1 MATYTNPGVYVSES
15 TLVNNVQ
22 RANTAQSVAV
32 FIGTAPRGPMTPTL
46 INSWSG
52 FKALYGDITL
62 DNELGYSVYHYFANG
77 GRDAY
82 IIRTLHTSGA
92 APLARSASSYIE
104 YFPAG
109 SGSSVG
115 ASVMFT
121 ATAANPGAWG
131 TGLTVTTSSSPAAPS
146 NATSSY
152 PTFNVSVKLNAVEV
166 ENWNEVSLN
175 PANNRYLLDVV
186 NTYSKYITVASPA
199 GATVGWAIK
208 EDPTA
213 DIFTF
218 NAYSTPF
225 GSTTISA
232 SVATNGTDVAVADY
246 QAAITKVD
254 AIQGSLLLNAPGQ
267 TNSSVV
273 TSLLN
278 TAEARGDSFVIID
291 PAASGTTLT
300 GVTSAI
306 ASYPKSSYGAVYYP
320 QLIMADP
327 TKTGPAAVRNT
338 FPGGAVAGAYIR
350 SEVARTVAKAPA
362 GYDLDIRN
370 ALGLT
375 ASFTESEAGSLYDTH
390 NVNLFKTIPGA
401 GIVING
407 ARTMSKATPAKYI
420 PIRRSLNYLK
430 QALKAET
437 AFAVFEP
444 NDERLWTRINMN
456 VSSLLSE
463 FWRSGGLKG
472 ANANQAF
479 YIVCNSTNN
488 TSTTIN
494 NGEVHVEVGVALQ
507 YPAEFIVINLSQW
520 TGGSNTVSTL

>member
-1 MATYTNPGVYVSES
+1 MANYTNPGVYVSES

-52 FKALYGDITL
+52 FKAFYGDITIG
-62 DNELGYSVYHYFANG
+62 NELGYSVYHYFANG

-82 IIRTLHTSGA
+82 IIRTLHTTGA
-92 APLARSASSYIE
+92 EPRARSAASYVN

-109 SGSSVG
+109 SGSSAG
-115 ASVMFT
+115 ASAMFT
-121 ATAANPGAWG
+121 AVAANPGAWG
-131 TGLTVTTSSSPAAPS
+131 SNLTITTSSSPAAPS
-146 NATSSY
+146 NVTTSY
-152 PTFNVSVKLNAVEV
+152 PMFNVSVKLSGTEV
-166 ENWNEVSLN
+166 ESWNEVSLD
-175 PANNRYLLDVV
+175 PSNNRYILDVI
-186 NTYSKYITVASPA
+186 NTYSKYITVSSPA
-199 GATVGWAIK
+199 GATIGWAIK
-208 EDPTA
+208 EDVA

-218 NAYSTPF
+218 DDYSTPF
-225 GSTTISA
+225 GSTTVSA
-232 SVATNGTDVAVADY
+232 SVATNGTDVAVEDY
-246 QAAITKVD
+246 QAAIGKVD
-254 AIQGSLLLNAPGQ
+254 SITGSLLINVPGQ
-267 TNSSVV
+267 TNSSIV
-273 TSLLN
+273 TTALN
-278 TAEARGDSFVIID
+278 AAEARGDSFVIID
-291 PAASGTTLT
+291 PAASGTTLN
-300 GVTSAI
+300 GVTGAI
-306 ASYPKSSYGAVYYP
+306 SSYPKSSYGAVYYP
-320 QLIMADP
+320 QLLMADP

-338 FPGGAVAGAYIR
+338 FPGGAVAGVYMR
-350 SEVARTVAKAPA
+350 SEIARTVAKAPA

-375 ASFTESEAGSLYDTH
+375 GSFTESEAGALYETH
-390 NVNLFKTIPGA
+390 NVNLFKSIPGA

-407 ARTMSKATPAKYI
+407 ARTLSKATPAKYI

-430 QALKAET
+430 QVIKAET

-444 NDERLWTRINMN
+444 NDDRLWTRINMN
-456 VSSLLSE
+456 VSSLLSD
-463 FWRSGGLKG
+463 FWRAGGLKG

>member
-82 IIRTLHTSGA
+82 IIRTLHTSGT
-92 APLARSASSYIE
+92 APLARSASSYIQ

-208 EDPTA
+208 EDVA

-232 SVATNGTDVAVADY
+232 SVATNGTDVDVADY

-291 PAASGTTLT
+291 PAASGTTFN
-300 GVTSAI
+300 GVTGAI

-320 QLIMADP
+320 QLVMADP

-375 ASFTESEAGSLYDTH
+375 GSFTESEAGSLYDTH

>member
-52 FKALYGDITL
+52 FKAYYGDITIG
-62 DNELGYSVYHYFANG
+62 NELGYSVYHYFANG

-92 APLARSASSYIE
+92 VPTARSAASYV
-104 YFPAG
+104 YYYPSG

-121 ATAANPGAWG
+121 ATAANPGTWG
-131 TGLTVTTSSSPAAPS
+131 KDLTITTSSSPAGSAGAS
-146 NATSSY
+146 ASY
-152 PTFNVSVKLNAVEV
+152 PVFNVSVKLNAVEV
-166 ENWNEVSLN
+166 ENWNEVSLD
-175 PANNRYLLDVV
+175 PANNRYLLDVI

-199 GATVGWAIK
+199 GATIGWAIK
-208 EDPTA
+208 EDA
-213 DIFTF
+213 GDIFTF
-218 NAYSTPF
+218 TSYSSAY
-225 GSTTISA
+225 GSTTIAA
-232 SVATNGTDVAVADY
+232 SVAVNGTDVAVEDY
-246 QAAITKVD
+246 QAAITKID
-254 AIQGSLLLNAPGQ
+254 SIQGSLLINAPGQ
-267 TNSSVV
+267 TNSSVI
-273 TSLLN
+273 TSLL
-278 TAEARGDSFVIID
+278 TAAETRGDSFVIID
-291 PAASGTTLT
+291 PAASGTTLN
-300 GVTSAI
+300 GVTGAI

-320 QLIMADP
+320 QLVMADP

-338 FPGGAVAGAYIR
+338 YPGGAVAGAYMR
-350 SEVARTVAKAPA
+350 SEIARTVAKAPA

-375 ASFTESEAGSLYDTH
+375 GQFTASEAGSLYDTY
-390 NVNLFKTIPGA
+390 NVNLFKAIPGA

-407 ARTMSKATPAKYI
+407 ARTLSKSTPAKYI

-430 QALKAET
+430 QALKTET

-456 VSSLLSE
+456 VSSLLSD
-463 FWRSGGLKG
+463 FWRAGGLKG

-494 NGEVHVEVGVALQ
+494 NGEVHIEVGVALQ

>member
-52 FKALYGDITL
+52 FKAYYGDITIG
-62 DNELGYSVYHYFANG
+62 NELGYSVYHYFANG

-92 APLARSASSYIE
+92 APLARSAASYVT

-109 SGSSVG
+109 SGSSAG
-115 ASVMFT
+115 ASAMFT
-121 ATAANPGAWG
+121 AVAANPGAWG
-131 TGLTVTTSSSPAAPS
+131 TGLTITTSSSPAAPS
-146 NATSSY
+146 NATASY
-152 PTFNVSVKLNAVEV
+152 PTFNVSVKLNGTEV
-166 ENWNEVSLN
+166 ENWNEVSLD
-175 PANNRYLLDVV
+175 PSNNRYLLDVV
-186 NTYSKYITVASPA
+186 NTYSKYITVSSPA

-208 EDPTA
+208 EDVA

-218 NAYSTPF
+218 ATYSTPF
-225 GSTTISA
+225 ESTTVSA

-246 QAAITKVD
+246 QAAITKID

-267 TNSSVV
+267 TNSSVI

-291 PAASGTTLT
+291 PAASGTTFA
-300 GVTSAI
+300 GVTGAI
-306 ASYPKSSYGAVYYP
+306 TSYPKSSYGAVYYP
-320 QLIMADP
+320 QLVMADP

-338 FPGGAVAGAYIR
+338 FPGGAIAGAYIR
-350 SEVARTVAKAPA
+350 SEVSRTVAKAPA

-375 ASFTESEAGSLYDTH
+375 ASFTESEAGALYDTH
-390 NVNLFKTIPGA
+390 NVNLFKAIPGA

-444 NDERLWTRINMN
+444 NDERLWTRIGMN

-463 FWRSGGLKG
+463 FWRAGGLKG

>member
-32 FIGTAPRGPMTPTL
+32 FIGTAPRGPLTPTL

-52 FKALYGDITL
+52 FKAYYGDITIG
-62 DNELGYSVYHYFANG
+62 NELGYSVYHYFANG

-82 IIRTLHTSGA
+82 IIRTLHATGT
-92 APLARSASSYIE
+92 APLARSAASYVT

-109 SGSSVG
+109 SGSSAG
-115 ASVMFT
+115 ASAMFT
-121 ATAANPGAWG
+121 AIANSPGTWG
-131 TGLTVTTSSSPAAPS
+131 KDLTITTSSSPAAPS
-146 NATSSY
+146 NASTSY
-152 PTFNVSVKLNAVEV
+152 PVFNVSVKLSGTEV
-166 ENWNEVSLN
+166 ENWNEVSLD
-175 PANNRYLLDVV
+175 PSNNRYISTVI
-186 NTYSKYITVASPA
+186 NTYSKYITIVSTA
-199 GATVGWAIK
+199 GATIGWAIK
-208 EDPTA
+208 EDTA

-218 NAYSTPF
+218 ATYSAAY
-225 GSTTISA
+225 GSTTVAA
-232 SVATNGTDVAVADY
+232 SVAVNGTDVAVEDY
-246 QAAITKVD
+246 QSAIAKID
-254 AIQGSLLLNAPGQ
+254 SIEGSLLINVPGQ
-267 TNSSVV
+267 TNSSIV
-273 TSLLN
+273 TTALN

-291 PAASGTTLT
+291 PAASGTTLLN
-300 GVTSAI
+300 VTAAI

-320 QLIMADP
+320 QLVMADP

-338 FPGGAVAGAYIR
+338 FPGGAVAGAYMR

-375 ASFTESEAGSLYDTH
+375 ASFTASESGSLYDTY
-390 NVNLFKTIPGA
+390 NINLFKAIPGA

-456 VSSLLSE
+456 VSSLLSD
-463 FWRSGGLKG
+463 FWRAGGLKG

-479 YIVCNSTNN
+479 YIICNSTNN

-494 NGEVHVEVGVALQ
+494 NGEVHIEVGVALQ